1 MKGDFSRLPF
11 RPQRHYA
18 RVLQQQGRPQ
28 LDADW
33 NEQVAILF
41 HRLQTLTSDLVG
53 EAGNRSVA
61 PRDVAGFEIVPV
73 AGEATNFT
81 IGAGRYYVGGLCCE
95 CERETTYAEQPL
107 PIESKAPQD
116 DISLIYLDA
125 WEAVVTPLDD
135 PELLEPALSGIE
147 TTLRTRV
154 VWQVRSHCLPKE
166 GNTVDLKKHGDAF
179 LAALRLQ
186 PRGKLRARLA
196 PSPEAGGSAAGKK
209 EDARKGG
216 RFRGPENLLYRIEVH
231 KGGPA
236 AELHKGGPAA
246 ELHKGGATF
255 KWSRENGAPL
265 LPLTRLEGSIAQVAP
280 SARKAASQLAPD
292 VWLEVSDSHDRALGR
307 SRCMVQVDSVNGQTG
322 RIQFKTD
329 PSGGAKVNPAGL
341 ALRRWDQSS
350 APHGRLQADAS
361 GLAIVEVEGDSEAHW
376 LDIEDGI
383 QVQFRAAKAPH
394 QNHYRTGD
402 YWLIP
407 ARTADDG
414 ILLRGHAPEGPDG
427 VMHYYAPLALFD
439 PGAKDRVI
447 AALRSTFQPLAT
459 LQDQVNYLCE
469 RVDELQRQIAELK
482 KR

>member
-11 RPQRHYA
+11 RPQRRYT
-18 RVLQQQGRPQ
+18 RVLQQQGRVQ

-33 NEQVAILF
+33 NEQVAIVF
-41 HRLQTLTSDLVG
+41 HRLQTLTKDLVG

-61 PRDVAGFEIVPV
+61 PLDIAGFEIVPV

-81 IGAGRYYVGGLCCE
+81 IGAGRYYIGGLSCE
-95 CERETTYAEQPL
+95 SEQETSYADQPL
-107 PIESKAPQD
+107 PSESKVSQD

-135 PELLEPALSGIE
+135 PDLLEPALSGIE

-154 VWQVRSHCLPKE
+154 VWQVRSHRLPKE
-166 GNTVDLKKHGDAF
+166 GNTVDLKKHADAF

-236 AELHKGGPAA
+236 AQ
-246 ELHKGGATF
+246 ATF
-255 KWSRENGAPL
+255 KWSRENGALL
-265 LPLTRLEGSIAQVAP
+265 LPLTRLDGNIAQVAP
-280 SARKAASQLAPD
+280 LARKAASRLAPGI
-292 VWLEVSDSHDRALGR
+292 WLEISDSLDRALGR
-307 SRCMVQVDSVNGQTG
+307 SRDMAQVDFVDGQSG
-322 RIQFKTD
+322 QVQFKTD
-329 PSGGAKVNPAGL
+329 PSSGAKPRQTGL

-350 APHGRLQADAS
+350 NGRLQASAT
-361 GLAIVEVEGDSEAHW
+361 GVAIVEVEGDSEAHW
-376 LDIEDGI
+376 LDIEDGV

-394 QNHYRTGD
+394 QNHYRVGD

-407 ARTADDG
+407 ARTADEG
-414 ILLRGHAPEGPDG
+414 ILLRGHAPEEPDG
-427 VMHYYAPLALFD
+427 VMHNYAPLALFD
-439 PGAKDRVI
+439 PGAKHHVI
-447 AALRSTFQPLAT
+447 ADLRSTFQPLAA
-459 LQDQVNYLCE
+459 LQDQVNNLSE
-469 RVDELQRQIAELK
+469 RIEELQNQIVELK
-482 KR
+482 KK